1 MELLK
6 RKPTFFTSDWHINH
20 ANSIKFDNRPF
31 QTVEQMHEKLISNFN
46 KQVPENAITYF
57 LGDIATGPT
66 EIIHS
71 VISRLNGTKVCVV
84 GNHDKPTTSMYNCGF
99 DVVLNNAAITV
110 CGQLV
115 TMSHCPLPG
124 LFREDTSSM
133 LRTVAGENW
142 HGESRNGL
150 FTVPNN
156 GQFHLHGHIHSPNGG
171 KSTKILGRQ
180 MDVGVPA
187 NHYRPVSIGE
197 VDSWISKTLYLEKQ
211 NE

>member
-31 QTVEQMHEKLISNFN
+31 KTLEEMHEKLISNFN
-46 KQVPENAITYF
+46 KQVPENGITYF

-66 EIIHS
+66 EIVHS

-84 GNHDKPTTSMYNCGF
+84 GNHDKPTTAMYNCGF

-124 LFREDTSSM
+124 LFREDTSTM
-133 LRTVAGENW
+133 LRTVQGENW

-150 FTVPNN
+150 YTVPNQ

-171 KSTKILGRQ
+171 KSSKILGRQ
-180 MDVGVPA
+180 MDVVVPA
-187 NHYRPVSIGE
+187 WNYRPVRTGE
-197 VDSWISKTLYLEKQ
+197 LDSWISKTFYLENQ